1 MLGCLFSFFKLGQ
14 SKRSLTWDKTKV
26 NYNLEG
32 IVEVPH
38 GRKMLTAIRSPNW
51 PVNFVPMELFTRPSI
66 APPALT
72 VYLVTSV

>member
-1 MLGCLFSFFKLGQ
+1 
-14 SKRSLTWDKTKV
+14 V
-26 NYNLEG
+26 NYNLEE

-66 APPALT
+66 APPALM